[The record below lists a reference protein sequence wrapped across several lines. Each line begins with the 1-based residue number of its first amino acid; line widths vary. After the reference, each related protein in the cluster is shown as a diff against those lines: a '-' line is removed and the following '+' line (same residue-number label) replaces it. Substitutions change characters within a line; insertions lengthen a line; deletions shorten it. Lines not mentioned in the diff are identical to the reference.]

1 MNYFELYEQKRN
13 FTKNLVD
20 NFYYWVNEHP
30 TIKTHLPTKDSNILY
45 TLKVNDNLVGYTYVS
60 GGILLGGYFIRSL
73 PRFIASTFQVPKEY
87 HPELYK
93 SIENN
98 STLFR
103 YEILSRIRELQKK
116 EGIH

>member
-20 NFYYWVNEHP
+20 NFYYWTGEHP
-30 TIKTHLPTKDSNILY
+30 TIKTQPTKDSNILY

-60 GGILLGGYFIRSL
+60 GGILGGYFIRSL

-87 HPELYK
+87 YPELYK
-93 SIENN
+93 SIEINP
-98 STLFR
+98 TLFR
-103 YEILSRIRELQKK
+103 HEILSRIREVQKK